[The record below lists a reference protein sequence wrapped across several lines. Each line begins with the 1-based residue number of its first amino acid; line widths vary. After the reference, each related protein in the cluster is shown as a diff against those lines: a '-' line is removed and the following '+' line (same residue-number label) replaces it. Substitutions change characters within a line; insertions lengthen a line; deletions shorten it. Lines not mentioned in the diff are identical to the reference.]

1 MPSSLLIRA
10 DASARIGTGHVMR
23 CLALAQEFQRTVGR
37 VLFVQAET
45 TSAIER
51 RLRAEGFVIASLDVT
66 PGSTEDARAT
76 VRLAREQDVTWI
88 VADGYHFDAEY
99 QRHLKENELRLLLI
113 DDYGHAEHYWAHYVL
128 NQNLSAD
135 PMLYKNREPYTRLL
149 FGTKYVLLRQE
160 FHRWRD
166 WEREIPTV
174 AHKVLVTLGGADPDN
189 ATSKIMEALLQ
200 IRDEQLEC
208 VVVIG
213 GSNPHLEKLKAAICH
228 LPSAIRLV
236 VDATNM
242 PELMAWADVAIA
254 AGGTTSWE
262 LAFIGLPSVAIVL
275 ADNQAAIAA
284 SLEREGV
291 SVNLGASTNVTI
303 DRIADAVQS
312 LLNDPDRR
320 RQMSRSGRSLVD
332 GLGVCRVI
340 TRMQAAR
347 LTLRRAGKEDCQLIW
362 EWANDPEAR
371 AVSFSPDPIPWESHM
386 RWYAGK
392 ADDPNCFFYVAAN
405 GSGHPLGQ
413 IRFER
418 TGREAIVSVSL
429 APSARGKGIGSALIV
444 RGAEQFFA
452 ESNADLVRAF
462 IKMDNLASARAFE
475 KADFKDAG
483 VMNVRGQEAKHFVLA
498 RATV

>member
-1 MPSSLLIRA
+1 M
-10 DASARIGTGHVMR
+10 
-23 CLALAQEFQRTVGR
+23 
-37 VLFVQAET
+37 
-45 TSAIER
+45 
-51 RLRAEGFVIASLDVT
+51 
-66 PGSTEDARAT
+66 
-76 VRLAREQDVTWI
+76 
-88 VADGYHFDAEY
+88 
-99 QRHLKENELRLLLI
+99 
-113 DDYGHAEHYWAHYVL
+113 
-128 NQNLSAD
+128 
-135 PMLYKNREPYTRLL
+135 
-149 FGTKYVLLRQE
+149 
-160 FHRWRD
+160 
-166 WEREIPTV
+166 
-174 AHKVLVTLGGADPDN
+174 LVTLGGADPDN
-189 ATSKIMEALLQ
+189 VTSKVVEALLLMK
-200 IRDEQLEC
+200 DEQLEC
-208 VVVIG
+208 VIVIG
-213 GSNPHLEKLKAAICH
+213 GSNPHLEKLKAE
-228 LPSAIRLV
+228 IRNSKSKMRLAANV
-236 VDATNM
+236 TNM

-262 LAFIGLPSVAIVL
+262 LAFMGLPSIAIVL

-291 SVNLGASTNVTI
+291 SVNLSAITDVAMG
-303 DRIADAVQS
+303 RIADAVKL

-320 RQMSRSGRSLVD
+320 QHMSRAGRELVD
-332 GLGVCRVI
+332 GLGASRVV

-347 LTLRRAGKEDCQLIW
+347 LRLRRAGKEDCQLIW

-405 GSGHPLGQ
+405 GSGDPLGQ

-429 APSARGKGIGSALIV
+429 APSARGKGMGSALIV
-444 RGAEQFFA
+444 RGAEQFLA

-483 VMNVRGQEAKHFVLA
+483 IMNVRGQEAKHFVLA